1 MDIVKLSLFNNLFKV
16 AEDTDRKRQEEL
28 RQLQEHHQV
37 DLHHYLYQMFHLL
50 FKHM

>member
-1 MDIVKLSLFNNLFKV
+1 MDIFKLSLFNYLFKV

-37 DLHHYLYQMFHLL
+37 DLIIICIKLSFT
-50 FKHM
+50 F